1 MEETIIRKKCPCCF
15 REIANS
21 EADMLV
27 KDYDI
32 RLHSPILNDLIS
44 PHEDEKYARFW
55 QNMGNGQNVLETNRI
70 IITND
75 MIEEVNQELDEL
87 GMTKVTKEYDEN
99 TLGYTL
105 TISEDSMIIV
115 SNTMVCPHCHNVLPQ
130 NFFKYEMISIGLA
143 GSVATGKTVFMASLM
158 MNEFRIL
165 NNETITVRNA
175 HGNPLDPEKIKME
188 RTAQKLYSQRL
199 CPDPTNKAFHQ
210 PVYLEFAVKN
220 GRAVKKFLVTFYDV
234 AGETIRKEAGSG
246 KTTFTR
252 HADGIILFI
261 DPSQMMLNRPIS
273 LKTTIDERNVL
284 ASLKLL
290 SREEQARVQ
299 MENMR
304 LGYPSVHVD
313 FGNEEQEY
321 ENLVYERNPVTIL
334 DSLRMGIGDSLLKDK
349 YIALTIAKCDQL
361 SELEEFREIPGSSL
375 LFEREVLKRGWINT
389 DHQLFRQ
396 ILLEKVFEEKVYHMQ
411 RNVGEYKGHGLF
423 MISALGCETTQDKE
437 VEHGQTRTVGPINP
451 IRVEEP
457 FLWMV
462 MKILQE
468 RGWIS

>member
-1 MEETIIRKKCPCCF
+1 MDKKTVIKKCPCCF
-15 REIANS
+15 RDISNE
-21 EADMLV
+21 EADILV
-27 KDYDI
+27 KDYEI

-55 QNMGNGQNVLETNRI
+55 QNMGNGQNILETNRI
-70 IITND
+70 IITNE
-75 MIEEVNQELDEL
+75 MIEEVNHDLEEL
-87 GMTKVTKEYDEN
+87 GMTKVMKEFDEN
-99 TLGYTL
+99 SLGYVL

-130 NFFKYEMISIGLA
+130 NFFKYDMISIGLA

-165 NNETITVRNA
+165 NNDTITVRNA
-175 HGNPLDPEKIKME
+175 HGNPLDPEKMKME
-188 RTAQKLYSQRL
+188 RTAQKLYAERL

-210 PVYLEFAVKN
+210 PIYLEFAVKT
-220 GRAVKKFLVTFYDV
+220 GKDIKKFLVTFYDV

-261 DPSQMMLNRPIS
+261 DPSQMMLDRPIS
-273 LKTTIDERNVL
+273 LKTTVDEKNVL
-284 ASLKLL
+284 ASLQLL
-290 SREEQARVQ
+290 SREEQARMQ
-299 MENMR
+299 MENKR
-304 LGYPSVHVD
+304 KGCPPVYVD
-313 FGNEEQEY
+313 FGMQQEED
-321 ENLVYERNPVTIL
+321 ENLIYERNPVTIL
-334 DSLRMGIGDSLLKDK
+334 DSLRMGIGDGLLKDK

-361 SELEEFREIPGSSL
+361 SELEEFRKIPGSSL
-375 LFEREVLKRGWINT
+375 LFERETLKRGWINT

-396 ILLEKVFEEKVYHMQ
+396 KLLENIFEEKVYHMQ

-423 MISALGCETTQDKE
+423 MMSALGCETTQDKDSRN
-437 VEHGQTRTVGPINP
+437 GQTRAAGPVNP

>member
-1 MEETIIRKKCPCCF
+1 MERKRIVKKCPCCF
-15 REIANS
+15 REISNE

-27 KDYDI
+27 KDYEI

-44 PHEDEKYARFW
+44 PHEDEKYGRFW
-55 QNMGNGQNVLETNRI
+55 ENMGNGSYTLEKNRI
-70 IITND
+70 IITNE
-75 MIEEVNQELDEL
+75 MIDEANRDLAELNMTLIKKEFDE
-87 GMTKVTKEYDEN
+87 DS
-99 TLGYTL
+99 LGYVL

-165 NNETITVRNA
+165 NNDTITVRNA

-188 RTAQKLYSQRL
+188 RTAQRLYSEQL

-210 PVYLEFAVKN
+210 PIYLEFAVKMEKEV
-220 GRAVKKFLVTFYDV
+220 RRFLVTFYDV

-261 DPSQMMLNRPIS
+261 DPSQMMLRRPIS
-273 LKTTIDERNVL
+273 LKTTVDEKRIL
-284 ASLKLL
+284 ASMRLL
-290 SREEQARVQ
+290 SKEEQARAQ
-299 MENMR
+299 RENKAMGEPPI
-304 LGYPSVHVD
+304 LVD
-313 FGNEEQEY
+313 FGHSFQED
-321 ENLVYERNPVTIL
+321 EDFRYERNPVTIL
-334 DSLRMGIGDSLLKDK
+334 DSLRMGIGDSLLKEK

-361 SELEEFREIPGSSL
+361 SELEEFREVVGSSL
-375 LFEREVLKRGWINT
+375 LFEREHLKRGWINT
-389 DHQLFRQ
+389 DHQLLRQ
-396 ILLEKVFEEKVYHMQ
+396 HILEPIFEDKVYHMQ
-411 RNVGEYKGHGLF
+411 RNVGEYKGSGLF
-423 MISALGCETTQDKE
+423 MISALGCETMQEEQKQNMVTKA
-437 VEHGQTRTVGPINP
+437 VSPVNP

-457 FLWMV
+457 FLWLL
-462 MKILQE
+462 MKIMQE
-468 RGWIS
+468 RGWIA

>member
-1 MEETIIRKKCPCCF
+1 MDKKTVIKKCPCCF
-15 REIANS
+15 REISNEES
-21 EADMLV
+21 DILV
-27 KDYDI
+27 KDYEI
-32 RLHSPILNDLIS
+32 RLHSPILNDFIS

-55 QNMGNGQNVLETNRI
+55 ENMGNGQNVLETNRI

-75 MIEEVNQELDEL
+75 MIEEVNRDLEEL
-87 GMTKVTKEYDEN
+87 GMRKVVKEFDEN
-99 TLGYTL
+99 SLGYTL

-130 NFFKYEMISIGLA
+130 NFFKYDMISIGLA

-165 NNETITVRNA
+165 NNDTITVRNA
-175 HGNPLDPEKIKME
+175 HGNPLDPEKMKME
-188 RTAQKLYSQRL
+188 RTAQKLYAERL

-210 PVYLEFAVKN
+210 PIYLEFAVKM
-220 GRAVKKFLVTFYDV
+220 GKDIKKFLVTFYDV

-273 LKTTIDERNVL
+273 LKTTVDEKNVL
-284 ASLKLL
+284 ASLQLL
-290 SREEQARVQ
+290 SREEQARIQ
-299 MENMR
+299 MENKR
-304 LGYPSVHVD
+304 KGCHPVDVD
-313 FGNEEQEY
+313 FGVSKEENED
-321 ENLVYERNPVTIL
+321 LIYERNPVTIL
-334 DSLRMGIGDSLLKDK
+334 DSLRMGIGDGLLKEK

-361 SELEEFREIPGSSL
+361 SELEEFREIPGSGL
-375 LFEREVLKRGWINT
+375 LFERETLKRGWIHT

-396 ILLEKVFEEKVYHMQ
+396 KILENVFEEKVYHMQ

-423 MISALGCETTQDKE
+423 MISALGCETSQDKDSLN
-437 VEHGQTRTVGPINP
+437 GQTRAVSPVNP